1 MAKNRSVMNL
11 QALLASLPAELKA
24 PILAETFVQA
34 EQLRSEMIFRVPVGE
49 DPGSGTLRNSI
60 RVEKGA
66 KPMRVLVRA
75 GGDPTRVA
83 GYDYANAQEFG
94 TEKQPAQP
102 FFWVSYRKRKATIR
116 REIKNTAKAAI
127 KANWRAR
134 G

>member
-1 MAKNRSVMNL
+1 MATDRSLRNL

-34 EQLRSEMIFRVPVGE
+34 EALRREMIFRVPVSDE
-49 DPGSGTLRNSI
+49 PGGGRLRNSI
-60 RVEKGA
+60 RVEKGR
-66 KPMRVLVRA
+66 KQMRVLVKA
-75 GGDPTRVA
+75 GGDPTRVG

-94 TEKQPAQP
+94 TEKQSAQP

>member
-1 MAKNRSVMNL
+1 MATNRSVKNL
-11 QALLASLPAELKA
+11 QRLFESLPAELKA

-66 KPMRVLVRA
+66 KPMRVLVKA
-75 GGDPTRVA
+75 GGAATKVG

-94 TEKQPAQP
+94 TRKQAAQP
-102 FFWVSYRKRKATIR
+102 FFWVSYRKRKAKIR
-116 REIKNTAKAAI
+116 REIKKTAAAAI